1 MLYTIYAIHAII
13 YTNVYMIYMYH
24 IYYIYYISI
33 YLSQNKFTKH
43 FFLVVILPKLIHAFH
58 G

>member
-1 MLYTIYAIHAII
+1 MLYTIYAMHAII
-13 YTNVYMIYMYH
+13 YINVYMIY
-24 IYYIYYISI
+24 IYIPYILYILYL

-43 FFLVVILPKLIHAFH
+43 FLLVVILPKLIHAFH